1 MASVALFSWAAG
13 VLLISVRLAM
23 LFIAT
28 PVFGGIPVPNM
39 AKVILVFGL
48 SAGLAAGLPAIH
60 PINADL
66 SWLVSAVLYEAIVGA
81 AMACGLFA
89 GFAAFHFGGRL
100 LDFQIG
106 FGIAGLFDIATRN
119 TAPLLGTVFSMAAVL
134 IFFAVDGHL
143 IMLRILQMSFLKLP
157 PGTGIAN
164 LDIGALIAYFG
175 TCFVFGFAL
184 VAPVVLCLL
193 LVDIGVAFM
202 SRTMPQMH
210 VFILALGMK
219 VIVGLLMLAIAL
231 PFAGGLIQTI
241 FESIFRNWNQVLG
254 NG

>member
-1 MASVALFSWAAG
+1 MASVALFSWATG
-13 VLLISVRLAM
+13 VLLVSVRLAM

-48 SAGLAAGLPAIH
+48 SAGLAAGLPTLNPA
-60 PINADL
+60 NADFG
-66 SWLVSAVLYEAIVGA
+66 WLASVVLHEVIVGA
-81 AMACGLFA
+81 AMASGLFA

-143 IMLRILQMSFLKLP
+143 IMLRILQMSFLVLP
-157 PGTGIAN
+157 PGTGIGN
-164 LDIGALIAYFG
+164 LDISALIAYFG

-184 VAPVVLCLL
+184 VAPIVLCLL

-219 VIVGLLMLAIAL
+219 VIVGLLMLAITL
-231 PFAGGLIQTI
+231 PFAGGLIQMI